1 MSAHP
6 VTETAA
12 PFRDFG
18 QETAWIEGIVSAHAA
33 ARGPLEILEAGCG
46 AKWAL
51 QLKDV
56 SYRLIG
62 IDLDMA
68 ALELRQVDVAD
79 LDGVVCADLTQPPF
93 AAASFDVVYSAYV
106 LEHVVGVMRMLENI
120 DRVTRPGGLVVMRF
134 PDRDSVFGQVARLTP
149 HRTHVWYYRWVLR
162 RPHAGLPGRH
172 PFPTVY
178 EKDMRREAIQRFF
191 SDRGYTLVGERRCRP
206 FSEQDTLFWNAI
218 RLALRLV
225 GRAVP
230 GVSGDHSNVT
240 LIVAKAGPL
249 DHDGEGPRE

>member
-1 MSAHP
+1 MSAP
-6 VTETAA
+6 TVMETAA
-12 PFRDFG
+12 PFRDFE
-18 QETAWIEGIVSAHAA
+18 QETAWVESIVSAHAA

-51 QLKDV
+51 RLEDV

-62 IDLDMA
+62 IDLNMA
-68 ALELRQVDVAD
+68 ALELRHVYVAD
-79 LDGVVCADLTQPPF
+79 LDGAVCADLTHPPF
-93 AAASFDVVYSAYV
+93 ASASFDVVYSAYV
-106 LEHVVGVMRMLENI
+106 LEHVIGVVRMLENI

-149 HRTHVWYYRWVLR
+149 HRTHVWYYRWILR
-162 RPHAGLPGRH
+162 RPHAGSPGRH

-178 EKDMRREAIQRFF
+178 EKDMRRVAIKRFF
-191 SDRGYTLVGERRCRP
+191 RDRGYTLVGERRCRP
-206 FSEQDTLFWNAI
+206 FSEQNTLFWNAL

-225 GRAVP
+225 GWAVP
-230 GVSGDHSNVT
+230 GVSGDHSNIT

-249 DHDGEGPRE
+249 DHDEMGPQ